1 MHRKYVASLIWT
13 YTKIMNGT
21 QSDHAFGPS
30 ITRNLITRVLTI
42 YRVKLTQ
49 SKAFGQKRLDL
60 RSLSPAPLVTT
71 CLIILLK

>member
-21 QSDHAFGPS
+21 QSDHGPS

-49 SKAFGQKRLDL
+49 SKALGQKRLDL